1 MLTPAG
7 MSGTTSSFRAATK
20 CTQSLLESLQDCRNQ
35 SQSLTHCQRQCP
47 ETTKVFLCG
56 IKCTREHAQIAKPMQ
71 IVGAV
76 ILAQQDS
83 SQAESC
89 QYRYVYIP

>member
-20 CTQSLLESLQDCRNQ
+20 CTQSFLDCRNQ

-47 ETTKVFLCG
+47 ETTKVFLYG
-56 IKCTREHAQIAKPMQ
+56 IQFTREHAQIANPMQ

-76 ILAQQDS
+76 NLAQQVS
-83 SQAESC
+83 S
-89 QYRYVYIP
+89 